1 MMDKGCDTAKAGST
15 NFLTIVSIAAKV
27 KANMAPGRL
36 TSSQTLWYGRSHS
49 ILLFVPS
56 SPMAYADIL
65 ARLTALRDEI
75 RRHDYLYYVKDRPEI
90 SDSHYDRLFRE
101 LVELE
106 QVHPEFVT
114 PDSPSQ
120 RVGAPPLAELVKVP
134 HEQPMLSL
142 DSLVEESEVLAF
154 DQRMKRELETQS
166 VKYSV
171 EPKIRRAISRA
182 HVRPRNLFPW
192 GNQR

>member
-1 MMDKGCDTAKAGST
+1 MC
-15 NFLTIVSIAAKV
+15 I
-27 KANMAPGRL
+27 
-36 TSSQTLWYGRSHS
+36 
-49 ILLFVPS
+49 
-56 SPMAYADIL
+56 
-65 ARLTALRDEI
+65 RDS
-75 RRHDYLYYVKDRPEI
+75 HDYLYYVKDRPEI

-142 DSLVEESEVLAF
+142 DSIVEESEVLAF
-154 DQRMKRELETQS
+154 DQRMKRELETQLIE
-166 VKYSV
+166 YSV
-171 EPKIRRAISRA
+171 EPKFDGLSVELMYDHGAVSYTHLRA
-182 HVRPRNLFPW
+182 HET
-192 GNQR
+192 G